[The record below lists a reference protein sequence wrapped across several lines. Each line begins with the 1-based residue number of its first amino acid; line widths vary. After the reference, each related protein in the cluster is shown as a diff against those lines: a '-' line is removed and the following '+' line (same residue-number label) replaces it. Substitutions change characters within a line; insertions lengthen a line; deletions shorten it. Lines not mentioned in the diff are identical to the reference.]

1 MIDTTDLTIGYRQ
14 GHQTKTIQTRLN
26 LHAGQGTFV
35 ALLGPNG
42 CGKSTLI
49 RTLGGLLPTVSGII
63 THGGSDLE
71 TLTLKERATRF
82 SLVLT
87 DAVQVK
93 YMSVYQ
99 LVSMGRHPYTT
110 YYGQLSDSD
119 KQFVQ
124 QALEAVHMADFA
136 ERPFLELSD
145 GERQRVM
152 IAKALAQQTPVILLD
167 EPTTYLD
174 LPNRIETMML
184 LKQLTVD
191 AGKTILVSTHEI
203 DLAIRLADHVWLLN
217 KSGLAEMGTPNE
229 LIHRGVIQSTFA
241 SKSFGFEPETGRV
254 IIF

>member
-1 MIDTTDLTIGYRQ
+1 MIDTTELTIGYRQ
-14 GHQTKTIQTRLN
+14 GNQTKTVQKRLN
-26 LHAGQGTFV
+26 LHADQGTFV
-35 ALLGPNG
+35 ALIGPNG

-49 RTLGGLLPTVSGII
+49 RTLGGLLPTISGTI
-63 THGGSDLE
+63 THGGSTLE
-71 TLTLKERATRF
+71 SLTLKERATRF

-87 DAVQVK
+87 EAVQVK
-93 YMSVYQ
+93 YMTVHQ

-110 YYGQLSDSD
+110 YYGHMSDSD
-119 KQFVQ
+119 KLYVQ
-124 QALEAVHMADFA
+124 QALGAVHMTDFA
-136 ERPFLELSD
+136 DRPFMELSD

-184 LKQLTVD
+184 LKQLTLE

-203 DLAIRLADHVWLLN
+203 DLAIRLADQIWLLN
-217 KSGLAEMGTPNE
+217 KTGASNTGTPSE

-241 SKSFGFEPETGRV
+241 SESFGFEPETGRV